1 MAASSDDTPEPPVD
15 PVLEELSAAA
25 ASGDRAAIDALL
37 ERYSGELHAF
47 VRLRAGKLVQ
57 GRESSADIVQSVC
70 REVLEHAER
79 FQHPSEA
86 SFKRWLYT
94 TALRKIKNR
103 HAYYLAS
110 KRDALREEPE
120 GDEGVEAL
128 ADHYKKFASPSR
140 HAIAREEIE
149 RVERTFAKLTEEQ
162 REVVT
167 LAHLVGLSRKEIAE
181 HLGKSEGAV
190 RVTLH
195 RALVRISELLDAD
208 DE

>member
-1 MAASSDDTPEPPVD
+1 MDASSDAPPQPPTD
-15 PVLEELSAAA
+15 PALQELSAAA

-37 ERYSGELHAF
+37 ARYSGELHAF

-57 GRESSADIVQSVC
+57 RRESSADIVQSVC

-79 FQHPSEA
+79 FQYPSEA

-103 HAYYLAS
+103 NAYYLAS
-110 KRDALREEPE
+110 KRDALREEPA
-120 GDEGVEAL
+120 GDGGFEAL
-128 ADHYKKFASPSR
+128 AEHYEKFASPSR

-149 RVERTFAKLTEEQ
+149 RVERTFARLTEEQ

-167 LAHLVGLSRKEIAE
+167 LAHLVGLSREEIAV

-195 RALVRISELLDAD
+195 RALVRISELLDA
-208 DE
+208 EGE